1 MIPQILIDDY
11 DYPLPD
17 ERIAKFPLPVRDSSK
32 LLVNTDG
39 CFRAEQFRNIAAFL
53 PEGALMVFNETKVV
67 PARLFFRRDTGAMI
81 EIFCLEPV
89 EPSDYQ
95 LCFAT
100 TEKCRFKAI
109 VGNLKRWKGGV
120 LSLAVD
126 ECYCHENPAVA
137 ELDLK
142 AEMVERVDN
151 TCIVEFSWKGG
162 VPFSK
167 VIELAGNMPIPPYLN
182 RDTQDVDYVRY
193 QTTYARN
200 EGSVA
205 APTAGLH
212 FTPAVMDDIRAKG
225 ISTEYLTLHVG
236 AGTFLPVK
244 SHNVAEH
251 TMHSEPFEVKKSFL
265 QNLSAALDGGA
276 HAAVGEAAAGE
287 ASAGEAGAGETA
299 AGSTAK
305 ARPVISVGTTSTR
318 TLESLYY
325 IGVHC
330 IELGEPQVVQQWE
343 PYRDE
348 GYSYSAKEAIGA
360 IINYLDANDKDSII
374 ARTSLIILPGFKYR
388 IIDYLVTNFHQPK
401 STLLLLIAALIG
413 QEWRGMYDFA
423 LANGFRFLSYGDSS
437 LLKRK

>member
-1 MIPQILIDDY
+1 MIPQILIDEY
-11 DYPLPD
+11 DYPLPE

-39 CFRAEQFRNIAAFL
+39 CFKAACFRNIADYL
-53 PEGALMVFNETKVV
+53 PENALMVFNETKVV
-67 PARLFFRRDTGAMI
+67 PARLFFRRETGALI

-89 EPSDYQ
+89 DPSDYQ
-95 LCFAT
+95 ICFAT

-120 LSLAVD
+120 LSLAVE
-126 ECYCHENPAVA
+126 ECFCCENPAVA
-137 ELDLK
+137 ALDLK
-142 AEMVERVDN
+142 AEMVERTDN
-151 TCIVEFSWKGG
+151 TCIVEFRWKGG
-162 VPFSK
+162 APFSK
-167 VIELAGNMPIPPYLN
+167 VIELCGNMPIPPYLN
-182 RDTQDVDYVRY
+182 RDTQDVDYIRY

-212 FTPAVMDDIRAKG
+212 FTPEVMQDIRAKG
-225 ISTEYLTLHVG
+225 IDTEYLTLHVG

-244 SHNVAEH
+244 SRNVAEH

-265 QNLSAALDGGA
+265 QTLSAALGKGA
-276 HAAVGEAAAGE
+276 
-287 ASAGEAGAGETA
+287 
-299 AGSTAK
+299 
-305 ARPVISVGTTSTR
+305 ARPIISVGTTSTR

-330 IELGEPQVVQQWE
+330 IEQGSPQLVQQWE

-348 GYSYSAKEAIGA
+348 GYSYSAKEAIDA
-360 IINYLDANDKDSII
+360 IINYLEINNKNSIV
-374 ARTSLIILPGFKYR
+374 ARTSLIILPGFRYR
-388 IIDYLVTNFHQPK
+388 IVDYLVTNFHQPK

-413 QEWRGMYDFA
+413 GEWREMYQFA
-423 LANGFRFLSYGDSS
+423 LDNNFRFLSYGDSS
-437 LLKRK
+437 LLKSK

>member
-67 PARLFFRRDTGAMI
+67 PARLFFRRDTGALI

-100 TEKCRFKAI
+100 SEKCRFKAI

-126 ECYCHENPAVA
+126 ECYCRENPAVA
-137 ELDLK
+137 ALDLK

-151 TCIVEFSWKGG
+151 TCIVEFSWDGG

-182 RDTQDVDYVRY
+182 RDTEDVDYVRY

-265 QNLSAALDGGA
+265 QTLSAALDG
-276 HAAVGEAAAGE
+276 
-287 ASAGEAGAGETA
+287 
-299 AGSTAK
+299 
-305 ARPVISVGTTSTR
+305 RPVISVGTTSTR

-348 GYSYSAKEAIGA
+348 GYRHSAKEAIDA
-360 IINYLDANDKDSII
+360 IINYLEISGKDSII

-388 IIDYLVTNFHQPK
+388 MIDYLVTNFHQPK

-413 QEWRGMYDFA
+413 DGWRDMYDFA
-423 LANGFRFLSYGDSS
+423 LENGFRFLSYGDSS

>member
-67 PARLFFRRDTGAMI
+67 SARLFFRRDTGAMI

-265 QNLSAALDGGA
+265 QTLSAALD
-276 HAAVGEAAAGE
+276 V
-287 ASAGEAGAGETA
+287 
-299 AGSTAK
+299 
-305 ARPVISVGTTSTR
+305 RPVISVGTTSTR

-348 GYSYSAKEAIGA
+348 GYSYSAKEAIDA